1 MKIKHNTLE
10 IGLREENVPENLQ
23 TVKLSETIFSIVQII
38 WSLYSEIKFYIQ
50 NLYLTLRS
58 DSIMKYKMFKRPVG
72 M

>member
-23 TVKLSETIFSIVQII
+23 TVKLCETIFSIVQII

>member
-38 WSLYSEIKFYIQ
+38 
-50 NLYLTLRS
+50 
-58 DSIMKYKMFKRPVG
+58 
-72 M
+72 